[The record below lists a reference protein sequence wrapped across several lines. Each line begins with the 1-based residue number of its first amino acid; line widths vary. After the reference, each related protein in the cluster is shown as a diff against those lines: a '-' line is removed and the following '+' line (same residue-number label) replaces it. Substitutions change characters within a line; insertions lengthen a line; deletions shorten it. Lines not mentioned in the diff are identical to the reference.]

1 MTATR
6 KTRPSASKRS
16 KLEMASPLVFSAKAV
31 EGLRSKFGPE
41 GSVSSPAQEC
51 AEARTGTGVEPPH
64 PGGLAPNHLTR
75 SFLFVDVSGF
85 TAYVDKEGEHA
96 AIDLLTRF
104 RREARDVA
112 ARRGVRVGKW
122 LGDGVMLVGVEPD
135 VLAAAAAELLCR
147 FDGSGIDI
155 HGGLASGPVLLFE
168 GDDYIGRP
176 VNLASR
182 LCDAAA
188 PGELLGAIDLDDLPA
203 WVRSTGQ
210 VTVNVLG
217 VGDVSGVRQL
227 AVDPEV
233 MASYKEGGAAA

>member
-1 MTATR
+1 MTAKRNTQ
-6 KTRPSASKRS
+6 PSASKRS
-16 KLEMASPLVFSAKAV
+16 KLEMASPLVISARAV
-31 EGLRSKFGPE
+31 EGFRSIF
-41 GSVSSPAQEC
+41 A
-51 AEARTGTGVEPPH
+51 AEADLPECDDDPRRGTGVEPPH
-64 PGGLAPNHLTR
+64 PGGLAPNHLHR

-85 TAYVDKEGEHA
+85 TKYVDREGEHA
-96 AIDLLTRF
+96 AIEVLTRF

-122 LGDGVMLVGVEPD
+122 LGDGVMLVGIEPG
-135 VLAAAAAELLCR
+135 VIAAAAAELVCR

-155 HGGLASGPVLLFE
+155 HAGLASGPVLLFE

-176 VNLASR
+176 VNLAAR

-188 PGELLGAIDLDDLPA
+188 PGEVLGAIELDSLPA

-217 VGDVSGVRQL
+217 VGDVPGIRQL
-227 AVDPEV
+227 GVDPDV
-233 MASYKEGGAAA
+233 LIAFREGGAAA